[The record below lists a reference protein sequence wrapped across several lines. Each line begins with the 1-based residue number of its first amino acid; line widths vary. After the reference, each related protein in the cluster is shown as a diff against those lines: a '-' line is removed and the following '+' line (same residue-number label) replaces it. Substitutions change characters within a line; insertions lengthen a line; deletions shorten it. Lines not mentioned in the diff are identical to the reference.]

1 MDSVASLQSVSCV
14 FLLCMI
20 DNASDI
26 HETRPHKGQ
35 IDVARRFRSLLH
47 SDTYPSEI
55 SGEQL
60 TLLYILVYV
69 LWFHEFYTSPRV
81 GFGICTGRGEGG
93 VQYYKC
99 VVVCDI
105 ALCAGAGNVWEWY
118 PLPLFFLFRFLL

>member
-1 MDSVASLQSVSCV
+1 MT
-14 FLLCMI
+14 

-60 TLLYILVYV
+60 TLLYFCMFCGFMNFI
-69 LWFHEFYTSPRV
+69 HHSGSESEFIP
-81 GFGICTGRGEGG
+81 GGGRGESN
-93 VQYYKC
+93 
-99 VVVCDI
+99 I
-105 ALCAGAGNVWEWY
+105 
-118 PLPLFFLFRFLL
+118 